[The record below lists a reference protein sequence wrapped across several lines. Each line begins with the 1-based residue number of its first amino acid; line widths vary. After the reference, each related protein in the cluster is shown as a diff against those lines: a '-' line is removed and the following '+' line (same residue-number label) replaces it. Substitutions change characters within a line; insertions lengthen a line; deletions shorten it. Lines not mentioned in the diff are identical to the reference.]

1 MASNG
6 DIRHRK
12 SNGILPE
19 LTNGKPISGKNDIA
33 IASVEEAK
41 SSATTLNLLICVGGI
56 YASLYAAHNYTDVC
70 LRN

>member
-12 SNGILPE
+12 ANGHLPK

-33 IASVEEAK
+33 IVGVEEAS

-56 YASLYAAHNYTDVC
+56 YASL
-70 LRN
+70 